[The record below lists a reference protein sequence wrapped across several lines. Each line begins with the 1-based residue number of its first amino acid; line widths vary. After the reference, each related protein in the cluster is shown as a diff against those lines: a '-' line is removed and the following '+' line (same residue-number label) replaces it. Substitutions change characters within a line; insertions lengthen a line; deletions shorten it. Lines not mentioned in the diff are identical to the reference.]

1 MASIRITLLGE
12 RLKELQELSERLGVP
27 VEILARISVEDM
39 LAGADDTVRALVD
52 RILDK
57 NRELYRRLAS

>member
-1 MASIRITLLGE
+1 MASIRITPLGE

>member
-1 MASIRITLLGE
+1 MASIRITLPDE
-12 RLKELQELSERLGVP
+12 RLKELQELSDQLGVP
-27 VEILARISVEDM
+27 IEILARMSVEDM
-39 LAGADDTVRALVD
+39 LAGPDDTVRALVD